1 MKYDILVIGAG
12 ASGLM
17 AAYSAAHRA
26 AEKGLDLRVC
36 VLEKMPRPGR
46 KIMITGKGRCNF
58 TNVKDWN
65 AFSAH
70 VRSGSKFL
78 RSAFYSLPPERLADF
93 FGEHGMESVIERGD
107 RAYPASHRSADV
119 VDALVNACHGVGVV
133 IQTEAEVIS
142 IEPIDANGQDLRQK
156 LPESADIDANGQDL
170 RQKLPESTEIDAN
183 GQDLRQKLPEST
195 EIDANGQDLRQK
207 LPGGFKVR
215 LADGSEH
222 KCRKLII
229 ATGGLSYPGTGST
242 GDGLRW
248 ARGLGHTVTPLFPS
262 LTALVP
268 RGYKEILRSA
278 QDDRKTAQDDRK
290 TAQDDRKTALDD
302 KKAALDDKKAAQ
314 DDKKAA
320 QDDRKTAQ
328 DDRKTALDDKKA
340 ALDDKKAALDDR
352 ERELPSSDA
361 AAQPLPH
368 HIPRETPLTE
378 TGQKFC
384 GIQLKN
390 IGARL
395 LVQGTEAGAEFGDID
410 FTDGGI
416 EGPLGFQ
423 LSRKAVKSLIN
434 GSRVALEIDLK
445 PGVSLTELTT
455 RVKELWEEI
464 ARDPRSA
471 RIKEKERCRILL
483 GKLMPWELIPAFTA
497 THPEIITLERRGRAD
512 TKVWINLVSIAKA
525 LKEWRFDI
533 EGYVGWERAVVT
545 VGGVI
550 LDEVIPKTMESR
562 IVPGLYFCG
571 EALDIDADTGGYNL
585 QLAFCTGNLAGSSA
599 AK

>member
-1 MKYDILVIGAG
+1 MKYDILVIGGG

-17 AAYSAAHRA
+17 AAYSAARKA
-26 AEKGLDLRVC
+26 ADEGRDLRVC

-58 TNVKDWN
+58 TNMKDWN

-78 RSAFYSLPPERLADF
+78 RSAFYSLPPERLAAF
-93 FGEHGMESVIERGD
+93 FNEHGMESIVERGD
-107 RAYPASHRSADV
+107 RAFPASHRSADV
-119 VDALVNACHGVGVV
+119 VDALVNACHGVGVI
-133 IQTEAEVIS
+133 IQTEAEV
-142 IEPIDANGQDLRQK
+142 
-156 LPESADIDANGQDL
+156 SAICSLAD
-170 RQKLPESTEIDAN
+170 
-183 GQDLRQKLPEST
+183 
-195 EIDANGQDLRQK
+195 
-207 LPGGFKVR
+207 GFKVN
-215 LADGSEH
+215 LADGGEH
-222 KCRKLII
+222 RCSRLII

-248 ARGLGHTVTPLFPS
+248 AKELGHTVTPLFPS

-268 RGYKEILRSA
+268 RGYKETLR
-278 QDDRKTAQDDRK
+278 TAV
-290 TAQDDRKTALDD
+290 DD
-302 KKAALDDKKAAQ
+302 K
-314 DDKKAA
+314 
-320 QDDRKTAQ
+320 T
-328 DDRKTALDDKKA
+328 
-340 ALDDKKAALDDR
+340 
-352 ERELPSSDA
+352 LPR
-361 AAQPLPH
+361 

-378 TGQKFC
+378 NGQKLC

-395 LVQGTEAGAEFGDID
+395 LVQDTEAGAEFGDID

-434 GSRVALEIDLK
+434 GSRAAIELDLK

-464 ARDPRSA
+464 ARDPRSS
-471 RIKEKERCRILL
+471 RIREKERCRILL

-497 THPEIITLERRGRAD
+497 CHPEIITLERRGRAD
-512 TKVWINLVSIAKA
+512 TKVWVNLVSIAKA
-525 LKEWRFDI
+525 LKEWRVDI
-533 EGYVGWERAVVT
+533 EGYVGWERAVIT
-545 VGGVI
+545 AGGVC
-550 LDEVIPKTMESR
+550 LDEIIPKTMESR
-562 IVPGLYFCG
+562 LVPGLYFCG

-585 QLAFCTGNLAGSSA
+585 QLAFCTGWLAGHNAASS
-599 AK
+599 KDSY